1 MQSIWPLRSFLFVPA
16 HRNTWVSKAIR
27 SHPDAVVLDL
37 EDSVPEDQQ
46 GIARQHLAQE
56 IEELADHGVAPF
68 VRIHS
73 WGQHSADEI
82 AAIVH
87 PGLAGVFLPKASAPA
102 EVAGLH
108 DLLSYHEGRR
118 GMPHG
123 AIAIMPLPETAEG
136 LQRAELLARASSR
149 VRGIVGTVS
158 GPVSADVAEAFG
170 FRATLG
176 GVEQYYMNSKLV
188 LDSRAGGAAFPIAGV
203 FGVPLDDLRAVESL
217 LLRARNFG
225 YTGSPVMH
233 PSHVAIAN
241 AVYSPTAEEYQYF
254 EGLLQ
259 AFSEAEAQGL
269 GAVRYQGAMIDYAM
283 LPRAR
288 QVVAEYRRRQSQ
300 PGWRQENFSR

>member
-1 MQSIWPLRSFLFVPA
+1 MESIWPLRSFLFVPA

-46 GIARQHLAQE
+46 AVARQHLVDE
-56 IEELADHGVAPF
+56 IRELAAHNVAPF
-68 VRIHS
+68 VRIHA
-73 WGQHSADEI
+73 WGQKSPEEV

-87 PGLAGVFLPKASAPA
+87 PGLAGVFLPKASSPA
-102 EVAGLH
+102 EVQGLH
-108 DLLSYHEGRR
+108 DLLSYHEGRH
-118 GMPHG
+118 GIPHG
-123 AIAIMPLPETAEG
+123 SISIMPLPETAEG

-149 VRGIVGTVS
+149 VKGIVGTVS
-158 GPVSADVAEAFG
+158 GPVSDDVAEAFG
-170 FRATLG
+170 FRATTS
-176 GVEQYYMNSKLV
+176 GVEQLYMNSKLV

-203 FGVPLDDLRAVESL
+203 FGVPLDDLGAVESL

-241 AVYSPTAEEYQYF
+241 AVYSPTVEEFQYF
-254 EGLLQ
+254 EGLLK
-259 AFSEAEAQGL
+259 AFADAEVQGL
-269 GAVRYQGAMIDYAM
+269 GAVRYRGSMIDYAM

-288 QVVAEYRRRQSQ
+288 QVVAEYRRRQSRSTARPDDSNQ
-300 PGWRQENFSR
+300 